1 MNYRPQPPTQ
11 ESKQTPTV
19 TEGNG
24 LGLPVSTHVVDL
36 SKIEAYVPTL
46 GEQAIFLALLTGAMS
61 KANVS
66 DYDAKSTTG
75 QSRVNKL
82 KQMAKTIAEVYN
94 RA

>member
-1 MNYRPQPPTQ
+1 MN
-11 ESKQTPTV
+11 SV
-19 TEGNG
+19 H
-24 LGLPVSTHVVDL
+24 THVDDGAVIVT
-36 SKIEAYVPTL
+36 KTQTVVPTVPTL

-82 KQMAKTIAEVYN
+82 KQMATTIAEVYN